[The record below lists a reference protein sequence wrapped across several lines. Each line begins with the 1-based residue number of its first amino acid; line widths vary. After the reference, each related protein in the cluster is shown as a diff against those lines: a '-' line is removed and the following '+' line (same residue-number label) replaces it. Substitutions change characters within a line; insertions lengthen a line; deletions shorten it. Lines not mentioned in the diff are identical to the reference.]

1 MWRNWNPCTLWVG
14 MQNGAASVENSME
27 VPQKLK
33 IELPYDPAIPLLG
46 IHLKEC
52 KSGPWIDVSILMS
65 IVALFTIPTI
75 WKQPESPS
83 MNEWI
88 KMWYICKQCNIIQP
102 VKRRK
107 FCNMWQHG
115 WTLRMFAKW
124 NKSEGKRQIPYD
136 FTHLWYPKQSKTKQ
150 TNKLID
156 TENRSVVTSGKGG
169 RSTVWWWMVTRLV
182 VVITL

>member
-1 MWRNWNPCTLWVG
+1 MLARMWRNWNPCTLWVG

-124 NKSEGKRQIPYD
+124 NKPVTERQTLHD
-136 FTHLWYPKQSKTKQ
+136 
-150 TNKLID
+150 
-156 TENRSVVTSGKGG
+156 
-169 RSTVWWWMVTRLV
+169 STYMRYLK
-182 VVITL
+182 